1 MVQITWFL
9 KKRLVMTKEEQNQII
24 KDAWVRNLQKEG
36 DIPESISLIYENW
49 VLSLIQ
55 KVSSQLKPQPEDETQ
70 DKENNK
76 QEGQNG

>member
-1 MVQITWFL
+1 MAQIIWFL

>member
-1 MVQITWFL
+1 
-9 KKRLVMTKEEQNQII
+9 MTKEAQNQII

-36 DIPESISLIYENW
+36 DIPESISQIYENW

-55 KVSSQLKPQPEDETQ
+55 KVSSQLKPAPENGEQ

-76 QEGQNG
+76 QEAQNG

>member
-1 MVQITWFL
+1 
-9 KKRLVMTKEEQNQII
+9 MTKEEQNQII